1 MSGTKLKNLFKEK
14 YGQSITEY
22 TQRKRM
28 NVAETLL
35 LNTELPIKEIAES
48 VGYTS
53 ASKFT
58 IYYKRY
64 KGKLPS
70 EVRNTSYNHDSL
82 RCDHCDK

>member
-1 MSGTKLKNLFKEK
+1 
-14 YGQSITEY
+14 
-22 TQRKRM
+22 M

-53 ASKFT
+53 NSKFS

-70 EVRNTSYNHDSL
+70 EARSL
-82 RCDHCDK
+82 ACEHHNLNCDCCD

>member
-1 MSGTKLKNLFKEK
+1 
-14 YGQSITEY
+14 
-22 TQRKRM
+22 M

-35 LNTELPIKEIAES
+35 LNTDLPIKEISES

-53 ASKFT
+53 HSKFS

-70 EVRNTSYNHDSL
+70 EVRHLACNDHNL
-82 RCDHCDK
+82 KCDYCD